1 MEVGFMTQDRVM
13 CIPRLPR
20 RALLAVV
27 SLLASVV
34 VLGSA
39 SSALA
44 TEHHPTGDFAPF
56 ADCPLSNSATNYC
69 IFAKTESGEFVVG
82 KKTVP
87 ITSTIT
93 LQGGFHVILNEELEI
108 QGYEFFGAEDGNT
121 LSKTPQNVPG
131 GLAGLISCPEISN
144 FLVRIVCEVT
154 FENGLTGV
162 TATTELAAPATSIG
176 ISVQNL
182 IEGSGTALTLP
193 IKVKLN
199 NPFLGE
205 SCYIGSN
212 AHPISLPLTT
222 GTTAPP
228 EPNKPITGKV
238 GKIAFKDEFALTVVT
253 ENTLVN
259 NSFAAPVAEGCGGI
273 FAFLIDPIVDAQLG
287 LPAAAGHNTAI
298 LSGALQDANAESVKA
313 SE

>member
-1 MEVGFMTQDRVM
+1 MTQDQVGKKSKLSR
-13 CIPRLPR
+13 C
-20 RALLAVV
+20 ALLAVV
-27 SLLASVV
+27 SLFASVV

-44 TEHHPTGDFAPF
+44 VEHHPKGDFAPF
-56 ADCPLSNSATNYC
+56 ADCPLSNSATNFC
-69 IFAKTESGEFVVG
+69 IFAQTESGEFVVG

-93 LQGGFHVILNEELEI
+93 LQGGFHVIENEELEI
-108 QGYEFFGAEDGNT
+108 EGYEFFGAEDGKT

-131 GLAGLISCPEISN
+131 GLAGLINCPEISN
-144 FLVRIVCEVT
+144 FLVRIACEVT

-176 ISVQNL
+176 INVNNL
-182 IEGSGTALTLP
+182 IGATGAALTLP

-222 GTTAPP
+222 GKTMPP
-228 EPNKPITGKV
+228 GPNESIEGKIGKV
-238 GKIAFKDEFALTVVT
+238 TFKDSFALTVVT

-259 NSFAAPVAEGCGGI
+259 NSFAAPEAEGCGGI
-273 FAFLIDPIVDAQLG
+273 AAFLIDPIVDAQLG

-298 LSGALQDANAESVKA
+298 LSGTLQDANAGAVTA

>member
-1 MEVGFMTQDRVM
+1 MPQDQMGHVSMSRRMTLSVV
-13 CIPRLPR
+13 
-20 RALLAVV
+20 ALLA
-27 SLLASVV
+27 SLA
-34 VLGSA
+34 VLVSA

-44 TEHHPTGDFAPF
+44 TEHHPKGDFAPF
-56 ADCPLSNSATNYC
+56 ADCPLSSSATNFC

-93 LQGGFHVILNEELEI
+93 LQGGFHIIQNEELEI
-108 QGYEFFGAEDGNT
+108 EGYEFLGAEDGNT

-131 GLAGLISCPEISN
+131 GLAGLINCPEISN
-144 FLVRIVCEVT
+144 FLERIACEVV

-182 IEGSGTALTLP
+182 VEGSGTALTLP

-212 AHPISLPLTT
+212 ADPISLPLTT

-238 GKIAFKDEFALTVVT
+238 GKVSLKDEFALTVVT
-253 ENTLVN
+253 ENTIVN
-259 NSFAAPVAEGCGGI
+259 NSFAAPEAEGCGGI

-298 LSGALQDANAESVKA
+298 LSGTLEDADAGSVKA

>member
-1 MEVGFMTQDRVM
+1 
-13 CIPRLPR
+13 
-20 RALLAVV
+20 VV
-27 SLLASVV
+27 SLFASVV

-44 TEHHPTGDFAPF
+44 TEHHPKGDFAPF
-56 ADCPLSNSATNYC
+56 ADCPLSNAATNFC

-82 KKTVP
+82 EKAVP

-93 LQGGFHVILNEELEI
+93 LQGGFHTILNEELEI
-108 QGYEFFGAEDGNT
+108 VGYEFFGAEDGNT

-131 GLAGLISCPEISN
+131 GLASLINCPEISN
-144 FLVRIVCEVT
+144 FLERLACEVI

-162 TATTELAAPATSIG
+162 TATTQLAAPATSIG
-176 ISVQNL
+176 INVQNL
-182 IEGSGTALTLP
+182 VEASGTALSLP

-199 NPFLGE
+199 NPLLGE

-212 AHPISLPLTT
+212 ANPISLPLTT

-228 EPNKPITGKV
+228 EPNKPITGKI
-238 GKIAFKDEFALTVVT
+238 GKATFKDEFALTVIT
-253 ENTLVN
+253 ENTLVY
-259 NSFAAPVAEGCGGI
+259 NSFAAPEAAGCGGL
-273 FAFLIDPIVDAQLG
+273 FAFLIDPIVNAKLG
-287 LPAAAGHNTAI
+287 LPATAGHNTAI
-298 LSGALQDANAESVKA
+298 LSGTLQDADAVAVKA

>member
-1 MEVGFMTQDRVM
+1 MMQDKA
-13 CIPRLPR
+13 C
-20 RALLAVV
+20 RALLSRGTILTMAT
-27 SLLASVV
+27 LLALLVI
-34 VLGSA
+34 LGPA
-39 SSALA
+39 PSALA
-44 TEHHPTGDFAPF
+44 TEHHPKGDFAPF
-56 ADCPLSNSATNYC
+56 ADCPLSSSATSFC
-69 IFAKTESGEFVVG
+69 IFAQTESGEFVVG

-93 LQGGFHVILNEELEI
+93 LQGGFHVIENEEAEI
-108 QGYEFFGAEDGNT
+108 EGYEFFGAEDGKT
-121 LSKTPQNVPG
+121 LSISPQNVPG
-131 GLAGLISCPEISN
+131 GLAGLINCPEISN
-144 FLVRIVCEVT
+144 FLARLACEVT

-162 TATTELAAPATSIG
+162 TATTELAAPATSIE
-176 ISVQNL
+176 ISPQNL
-182 IEGSGTALTLP
+182 IEATGTALNLP

-212 AHPISLPLTT
+212 AHPIWLPLTT

-228 EPNKPITGKV
+228 EPNKPITGKI
-238 GKIAFKDEFALTVVT
+238 GKVTFKDSFALTIIS

-273 FAFLIDPIVDAQLG
+273 FSSLVDPLVDAQLG

-298 LSGALQDANAESVKA
+298 LSGTLQDANAKSVKE